1 MTTEITAQEIIS
13 EVPQDLHHV
22 SLESLLPL
30 IALLMTHVQ
39 DIKALDGSAKE
50 KLVMSCLDILIE
62 RLPFP
67 ENKVIEP
74 VVNAVAPGAIAGIL
88 AGSQYAEKHFQDI
101 IQSRRPERMKFF
113 SSLTLPKRTLF
124 RSTKGSYSLWPRKS
138 PPKVSN
144 LSQTAR
150 PQVMRPRSLA
160 ATRVMFA

>member
-1 MTTEITAQEIIS
+1 MKYQRRILFQKFHKTCTMS
-13 EVPQDLHHV
+13 V
-22 SLESLLPL
+22 LESLLPL

-39 DIKALDGSAKE
+39 DIKAMDGSAKE

-101 IQSRRPERMKFF
+101 IQARRPERMSFF
-113 SSLTLPKRTLF
+113 NSLTLPKRTMF
-124 RSTKGSYSLWPRKS
+124 RSTRGTYSLWPRKS
-138 PPKVSN
+138 PPKTSN
-144 LSQTAR
+144 FSQGSR
-150 PQVMRPRSLA
+150 MQVMRPNSLLT
-160 ATRVMFA
+160 TRMMFA